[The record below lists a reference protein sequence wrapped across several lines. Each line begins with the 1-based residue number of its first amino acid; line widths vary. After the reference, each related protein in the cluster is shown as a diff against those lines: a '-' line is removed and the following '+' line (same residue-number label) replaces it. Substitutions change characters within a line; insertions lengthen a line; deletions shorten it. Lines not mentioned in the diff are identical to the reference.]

1 MSDLQELYQS
11 VILDHNRKPR
21 NLGAAVNANR
31 VSEGKNPL
39 CGDQVLV
46 SLHLDG
52 DVIADIKFSGHGCA
66 ISRASASL
74 MTTAVKGKT
83 REDAELLFDRFHA
96 LVLGQ
101 DATGGA
107 DLGQLVVFSGVS
119 RFPVRVKCASLPW
132 HTLKAA
138 LASGPMA
145 SGPMASGPMAS
156 GPMASGPMASG
167 PMSGGAVAGE
177 PLIAATVSTE

>member
-21 NLGAAVNANR
+21 NFGAADGANR

-46 SLHLDG
+46 SLNLND
-52 DVIADIKFSGHGCA
+52 DVIDDIKFSGHGCA

-83 REDAELLFDRFHA
+83 RAEAEALFERFHA

-101 DATGGA
+101 DPEAGA
-107 DLGQLVVFSGVS
+107 SLGQLVVFSGVS

-138 LASGPMA
+138 LASD
-145 SGPMASGPMAS
+145 
-156 GPMASGPMASG
+156 
-167 PMSGGAVAGE
+167 PMSA
-177 PLIAATVSTE
+177 PTVSTE